1 MIELLPPEI
10 GPLAALPEELQRLAA
25 GWGYPAYRGRQVFE
39 WLHRKRVA
47 DWARMTSLP
56 VALREQLASL
66 GPALPLRVGQVL
78 RSSDGTRKVQV
89 LLDDG
94 LAVETVLIPE
104 GARLTQCVSTQV
116 GCAVRCAFCRSG
128 CDGLTRNLTAAEIVG
143 QVHLAVAAYL
153 PGEALRNVV
162 LMGVGEPLHNLERV
176 LRALEVLAHPGGLDL
191 SSRRV
196 TVSTV
201 GIPAGIDRLGQAM
214 GGAAALAISLH
225 AADDGTRA
233 RLVPG
238 AKAPLAEIVAALRR
252 YPLPQRRRFTIEYV
266 LVDGVNDR
274 PEDARA
280 LVRLLSKLR
289 VKINLLPLNP
299 HDRTDL
305 CPPPEERVLAFQRIL
320 VDKGLSVFLRRRRGA
335 DIGAACGQL
344 LAMGP
349 VQPS

>member
-1 MIELLPPEI
+1 MTEALPPGI
-10 GPLAALPEELQRLAA
+10 APLAALPDELIRLA
-25 GWGYPAYRGRQVFE
+25 GELGHPAYRGRQIFE
-39 WLHRKRVA
+39 WLHRKRVT
-47 DWARMTSLP
+47 DWERMSNLP
-56 VALREQLASL
+56 VTLREQLAAL
-66 GPALPLRVGQVL
+66 GPALPVRAGQLL
-78 RSSDGTRKVQV
+78 RSADGTRKLQV
-89 LLDDG
+89 LLADG

-104 GARLTQCVSTQV
+104 GGKLTQCISTQV
-116 GCAVRCAFCRSG
+116 GCAVRCVFCRSG
-128 CDGLTRNLTAAEIVG
+128 SDGLIRNLTAAEIVG
-143 QVHLAVAAYL
+143 QVHLAATEYL

-176 LRALEVLAHPGGLDL
+176 LRALEVLGHPQGLDL
-191 SSRRV
+191 STRRV

-201 GIPAGIDRLGQAM
+201 GIPAGIDRLGEAT

-225 AADDGTRA
+225 AADDDARA

-238 AKAPLAEIVAALRR
+238 VKAPLAEIVAALER
-252 YPLPQRRRFTIEYV
+252 YPLPKRRRFTIEYV

-289 VKINLLPLNP
+289 VKVNLLPLNP

-305 CPPPEERVLAFQRIL
+305 RPPPEERVLAFQQVL

-344 LAMGP
+344 VCTARLP
-349 VQPS
+349 